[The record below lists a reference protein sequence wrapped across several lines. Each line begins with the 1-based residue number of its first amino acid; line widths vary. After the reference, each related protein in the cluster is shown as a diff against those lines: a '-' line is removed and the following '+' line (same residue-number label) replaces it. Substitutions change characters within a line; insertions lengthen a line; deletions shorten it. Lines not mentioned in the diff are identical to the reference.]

1 MKVNGKWDGEVY
13 YTYAEGPRKGKK
25 DKEMWYLNFDATLKY
40 YEKKLRDST
49 NFRSNGEL
57 ISCQKYYGEG
67 ETLEINNWEDL
78 KKLETLGKAPS
89 EGKEV
94 FYDCSPTI

>member
-1 MKVNGKWDGEVY
+1 MKIGIHS
-13 YTYAEGPRKGKK
+13 TYRA
-25 DKEMWYLNFDATLKY
+25 
-40 YEKKLRDST
+40 
-49 NFRSNGEL
+49 NGEL

-89 EGKEV
+89 EGKEI
-94 FYDCSPTI
+94 FYDCSPEI